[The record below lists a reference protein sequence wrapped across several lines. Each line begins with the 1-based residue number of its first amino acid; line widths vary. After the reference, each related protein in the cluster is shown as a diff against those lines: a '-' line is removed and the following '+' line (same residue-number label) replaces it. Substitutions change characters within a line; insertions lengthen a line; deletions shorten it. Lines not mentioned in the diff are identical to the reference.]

1 MGKLVHN
8 VQKKQHRERGQISSR
23 ARFGLLEKKKDYKLR
38 SENFHKNQAKLKILK
53 EKAKYY
59 NEDEYYHAMTNRKTN
74 ENGILI
80 QKRQFSESL
89 TNDEALLLKAQ
100 DMAYLNTI
108 SSQENKKI
116 ERALNRSN
124 LFNSDGKHTVFVDD
138 KKQFDNFK
146 PEEYFETSKELL
158 NRRENRL
165 KKSQLINSN
174 IEIDMETLE
183 DSLAEKRKQLDIL
196 KERIER
202 EKKLADVK
210 NKLQLQ
216 RELMKPGSKKK
227 LIKNGQVVYK
237 WKNER
242 KK

>member
-53 EKAKYY
+53 EKAKNY
-59 NEDEYYHAMTNRKTN
+59 NEDEYYHAMTNKKTN
-74 ENGILI
+74 EDGILI

-116 ERALNRSN
+116 ERALNGSN
-124 LFNSDGKHTVFVDD
+124 LFNSNGKHTVFVDD
-138 KKQFDNFK
+138 KNKFDNFK

-174 IEIDMETLE
+174 IDIDMETLE

-202 EKKLADVK
+202 EKKLSDVK

-216 RELMKPGSKKK
+216 RELMKPGAKKK